1 LNIVSFLK
9 VNYLEVTMKA
19 KLSAILIATILVG
32 CASGPSYEEMS
43 SSITNLSD
51 TEGRVYIYRSKGSV
65 YASPLLR
72 LPVNING
79 EQVGNSIAGGF
90 IYANLAPGSH
100 EISVGIRK
108 LQLEVMAGTEQ
119 YVEIKKVSGIPMVGQ
134 DAPTLVSTEQGK
146 EDLKGLAFT
155 GG

>member
-1 LNIVSFLK
+1 
-9 VNYLEVTMKA
+9 MKA
-19 KLSAILIATILVG
+19 IFSAVLMAAVLVG

-65 YASPLLR
+65 YAAPLIR

-90 IYANLAPGSH
+90 IYANLTAGSH

-108 LQLEVMAGTEQ
+108 LQLEVTAGTEQ
-119 YVEIKKVSGIPMVGQ
+119 YVEIKKVGGLPMVGQ
-134 DAPTLVSTEQGK
+134 DAPTLVSAEEGK
-146 EDLKGLAFT
+146 EGLKGLAFT